1 MAGPTK
7 SLMLL
12 VAIVV
17 INLFSGELNFMI
29 GETKKVWF

>member
-7 SLMLL
+7 GLLLL

-17 INLFSGELNFMI
+17 INLFSGKLNFMI